1 MRIESELFLGSLKGR
16 LAPLLKPDREQL
28 TGFHSRNR
36 ESGIGNRLYGIIPMG
51 LPDLPLDER
60 RLMLM
65 LVVVLGVGC
74 RSVTGRCYSF
84 LFRNQPSS
92 IAFRL
97 RCFSLVI
104 DLSSN
109 TLVPHP
115 HTYCFASSSPQDSAT
130 AYEASIGNAY

>member
-28 TGFHSRNR
+28 TRFHSRNR
-36 ESGIGNRLYGIIPMG
+36 ESGIGNHLYSIITIG

-74 RSVTGRCYSF
+74 RSVTSRCYSF

-92 IAFRL
+92 MAFRL
-97 RCFSLVI
+97 EIAGRDLVQDFGYWRFEVPI
-104 DLSSN
+104 YN
-109 TLVPHP
+109 TIKHP
-115 HTYCFASSSPQDSAT
+115 R
-130 AYEASIGNAY
+130 